1 MLSPLEILYAL
12 ASAKSSRDKEKE
24 AAAITT
30 YGMVGEKLVAVGPG
44 EDAPE
49 GFKALAG
56 VTGSGASIS
65 IPQPKTPDPITQNV
79 DYFAKDVDSVPG
91 SGNFTSSGGG
101 NSYSAWQQIFMREGL
116 EGEGLTTAMNN
127 LHMIGTATYKNG
139 IRQSVTLNKELYEQE
154 DNSVKTAVATGSST
168 LGYQFNKKFYAD
180 SAEDLAKLEEDVNT
194 LRDEDSDAIINIVPS

>member
-1 MLSPLEILYAL
+1 
-12 ASAKSSRDKEKE
+12 
-24 AAAITT
+24 
-30 YGMVGEKLVAVGPG
+30 MVGEKLVAIGPG

-101 NSYSAWQQIFMREGL
+101 NSYSAWQQMFMREGL
-116 EGEGLTTAMNN
+116 EGEGLATAMGN

-139 IRQSVTLNKELYEQE
+139 IRQSVQLNKDLYEQE
-154 DNSVKTAVATGSST
+154 ENSVKTAVAQG
-168 LGYQFNKKFYAD
+168 AP
-180 SAEDLAKLEEDVNT
+180 KLCLLYT
-194 LRDEDSDAIINIVPS
+194 SDAADE